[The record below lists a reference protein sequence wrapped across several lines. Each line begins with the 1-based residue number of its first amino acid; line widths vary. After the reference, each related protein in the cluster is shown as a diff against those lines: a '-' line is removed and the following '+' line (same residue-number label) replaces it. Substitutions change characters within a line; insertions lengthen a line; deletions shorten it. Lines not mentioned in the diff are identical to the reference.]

1 MNKIVI
7 LVFLISVSS
16 SANSQEN
23 LDKFV
28 IDTVKGLG
36 SSFILSSSELEKEL
50 NSTLSNIE
58 SNCCSENFEK
68 KEELLALSK
77 EMKECKNN
85 KCYENI
91 ISTLDFRKSDKYLLQ
106 QNIEKAEK
114 LLIENTR
121 HRINYAEKNN
131 LELQNNIESIM
142 DAYEKKIAKLE
153 ESNKKLQEELT
164 NSKIKKLR

>member
-50 NSTLSNIE
+50 NSTLLNIE

-85 KCYENI
+85 K
-91 ISTLDFRKSDKYLLQ
+91 S
-106 QNIEKAEK
+106 
-114 LLIENTR
+114 
-121 HRINYAEKNN
+121 EKNN

-164 NSKIKKLR
+164 NSKMKKLR

>member
-1 MNKIVI
+1 ME
-7 LVFLISVSS
+7 
-16 SANSQEN
+16 ANYR
-23 LDKFV
+23 
-28 IDTVKGLG
+28 G
-36 SSFILSSSELEKEL
+36 S
-50 NSTLSNIE
+50 
-58 SNCCSENFEK
+58 
-68 KEELLALSK
+68 
-77 EMKECKNN
+77 KNN

-106 QNIEKAEK
+106 QNIEKSEK

-164 NSKIKKLR
+164 NSKMKKLR

>member
-1 MNKIVI
+1 M
-7 LVFLISVSS
+7 
-16 SANSQEN
+16 
-23 LDKFV
+23 
-28 IDTVKGLG
+28 
-36 SSFILSSSELEKEL
+36 
-50 NSTLSNIE
+50 
-58 SNCCSENFEK
+58 
-68 KEELLALSK
+68 
-77 EMKECKNN
+77 
-85 KCYENI
+85 
-91 ISTLDFRKSDKYLLQ
+91 Q

-164 NSKIKKLR
+164 NSKMKKLR